1 MSAPRWKL
9 ATIVLLTL
17 SLVAALAA
25 CAEKQQPIIVPLPSS
40 TPDPSPGPAGSR
52 GADGLLPPACATMAS
67 AEEVSATVGRTF
79 PGAPKEV
86 PGNADQGIGRTGRI
100 DCYYG
105 LAGGQPAAQA
115 PVTIGLATYVDD
127 KAAEARVTTTVNQEI
142 ATGAPATKVAVGREQ
157 ATLLTGARPML
168 VGRYGST
175 TVVVSVAR
183 ELADAERATAV
194 LSRLADL
201 ALGPR

>member
-1 MSAPRWKL
+1 VSVPRRKL
-9 ATIVLLTL
+9 ATTLLLTL
-17 SLVAALAA
+17 SLVVALAA
-25 CAEKQQPIIVPLPSS
+25 CGEKPQPIIVPLPS
-40 TPDPSPGPAGSR
+40 TTADPSPGPAGSP
-52 GADGLLPPACATMAS
+52 GADGLLPPACAAMAS
-67 AEEVSATVGRTF
+67 AEEVATTVGRTF
-79 PGAPKEV
+79 PGAPREV

-105 LAGGQPAAQA
+105 VAAGRPNAEA

-127 KAAEARVTTTVNQEI
+127 KAAEARVTSTINGEI
-142 ATGAPATKVAVGREQ
+142 GTGAQATKVTIGREQ
-157 ATLLTGARPML
+157 ATLLTGTRPML

-175 TVVVSVAR
+175 TVVVSMAR
-183 ELADAERATAV
+183 DVVDAGRIGEV